1 MLLVSSDCF
10 SNKEQ
15 SWCGA
20 VLTLPFARGYEVSSN
35 CMALKRLGYRYFFTD
50 QINSEKKR
58 KKHSSNFNWNV
69 VKY

>member
-35 CMALKRLGYRYFFTD
+35 SMALKRLGYRYFFC
-50 QINSEKKR
+50 
-58 KKHSSNFNWNV
+58 
-69 VKY
+69 